1 MIDLNL
7 KKVPSNVLLSK
18 DARHDTASS
27 KSTEWSTKL
36 WTSSTC
42 VNTHKSVKKS
52 FLYISLFNCACH
64 FGISTFLHT
73 THMSWLEEIM
83 LPLLG
88 IKPAPLTW

>member
-1 MIDLNL
+1 MQGSRLNPYGDGFCKNCHMIDLNL

-42 VNTHKSVKKS
+42 VNTHKSVKKVS
-52 FLYISLFNCACH
+52 
-64 FGISTFLHT
+64 STLVCLTAHVTLVFLHSCT
-73 THMSWLEEIM
+73 PHT
-83 LPLLG
+83 
-88 IKPAPLTW
+88 